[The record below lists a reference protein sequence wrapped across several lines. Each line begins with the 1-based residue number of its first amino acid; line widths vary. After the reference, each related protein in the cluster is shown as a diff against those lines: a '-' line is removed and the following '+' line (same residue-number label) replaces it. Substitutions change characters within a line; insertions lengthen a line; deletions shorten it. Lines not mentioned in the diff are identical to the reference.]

1 VIRARI
7 RLDNGD
13 DLIQQRE
20 SERYSIG
27 LSQPLIV
34 SANEWLEALGRIYM
48 VKDRTDYQ
56 WLGAP
61 RQMDSE
67 TNVRALSFEV
77 DWRKAEA
84 RRLRIVSGGVYQGLD
99 HFGARSNAGHDLDFL
114 RLRLSGCRATTS
126 PTVGR
131 AWPRRRVTGAMT
143 ACPTVSGWCSAGRTT
158 GVATP

>member
-1 VIRARI
+1 
-7 RLDNGD
+7 
-13 DLIQQRE
+13 
-20 SERYSIG
+20 
-27 LSQPLIV
+27 
-34 SANEWLEALGRIYM
+34 M

-114 RLRLSGCRATTS
+114 RLRLSGLQSDDFTDWQGVASAAGYWSNDSLPDSERVVFGGQNFGRGYPVTRPPVTRAGGWPTS
-126 PTVGR
+126 SI
-131 AWPRRRVTGAMT
+131 
-143 ACPTVSGWCSAGRTT
+143 TVSG
-158 GVATP
+158 